1 MALVLI
7 FGAGT
12 AQTTIFS
19 DGFEGSF
26 PGTWYIGNDGGL
38 GGYTWGDNNYWAYA
52 GSWSAFCCDSS
63 NGSLNGANTYKNDRH
78 TYMEKRGVSFS
89 SFTSCSL
96 KFRLKMNTESG
107 YDPFTV
113 NVRDQS
119 GSWHQ
124 VYIRSGSNPTWP
136 NWDSVKLNLSSFAG
150 QTGLYIQFRFDSDA
164 SVVPSAPAGVWVDE
178 VYCIGRGSTNSADL
192 AMSNLTFLPT
202 PINQGAHPT
211 SVTFR
216 VTNNGPANLAS
227 PNTRVLVD
235 YYLST
240 DQTLN
245 TGTDTWFGSTGMDLT
260 LNSGSYTDISLS
272 STGLSYITIPASQ
285 TPGYYYVFSKIR
297 HDSPSTLTDPTPG
310 NDYTMRS
317 GQIQVVVPSTRV
329 DTLIDD
335 ASRITYTT
343 TGNNYYRFNQTSGY
357 WAGIGVRS
365 ASGDD
370 WDMALTD
377 NNHSTYYAYST
388 YGGST
393 VDYVLGN
400 WNSAATGWYGVVVYP
415 YSVTTSARVEYE
427 NGADTWNANSSGSIT
442 WPTNDV
448 IEVWDSYM
456 YAGYGYR
463 VSLSSVPSNM
473 DVGVA
478 IHGPGNNFQG
488 RYDALV
494 LSDNAGLGGS
504 ESVYLTAATTGWHA
518 IVVWSNNGNS
528 GTISTYTITGV
539 AGEPPSKITPTVFS
553 LDQNRPNPISNK
565 TTVITYA
572 LPKETKT
579 ELVVYNLSGQLVKT
593 LVKYTQPAGYHN
605 VAWNCRDEQ
614 GNKVASGVY
623 LYRLV
628 AGDFVA
634 TKKLVVIR

>member
-1 MALVLI
+1 MALVLV

-178 VYCIGRGSTNSADL
+178 VYCIGR
-192 AMSNLTFLPT
+192 
-202 PINQGAHPT
+202 
-211 SVTFR
+211 
-216 VTNNGPANLAS
+216 
-227 PNTRVLVD
+227 
-235 YYLST
+235 
-240 DQTLN
+240 
-245 TGTDTWFGSTGMDLT
+245 TGTRID
-260 LNSGSYTDISLS
+260 
-272 STGLSYITIPASQ
+272 
-285 TPGYYYVFSKIR
+285 
-297 HDSPSTLTDPTPG
+297 TLT
-310 NDYTMRS
+310 
-317 GQIQVVVPSTRV
+317 
-329 DTLIDD
+329 DD

-370 WDMALTD
+370 WDIALTD

-388 YGGST
+388 FGGST

-400 WNSAATGWYGVVVYP
+400 WNSAATGWYGVIVYP

-427 NGADTWNANSSGSIT
+427 NGADTWTANSSGSIT

-456 YAGYGYR
+456 SAGYGYR

-565 TTVITYA
+565 TTIISYA

-579 ELVVYNLSGQLVKT
+579 ELTVYNLSGQLVKT

-605 VAWNCRDEQ
+605 VEWNCRDEQ